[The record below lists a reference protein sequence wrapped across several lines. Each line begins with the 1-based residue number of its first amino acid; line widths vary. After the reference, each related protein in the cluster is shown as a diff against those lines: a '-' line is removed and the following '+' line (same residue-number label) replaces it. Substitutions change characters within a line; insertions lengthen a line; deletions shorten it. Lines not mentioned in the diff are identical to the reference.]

1 MVEIDQSVRARAFVD
16 KWFSIAVVALLL
28 LSAVTGWWAY
38 QVNAV
43 PDTET
48 EERLVEQWS
57 ETTGYNHSAEIVNES
72 IPFDVGQRVTNRPIY
87 YFNLSKELD
96 GEYRYSYSADAGSVS
111 VVTETFLLVRAG
123 ELTDQRVNRTYWR
136 VSRPLNSVETADLSP
151 GAEHVASFT
160 VDIRYVLETI
170 NTVQQQVGATE
181 GLVDVRVRSIT
192 QIEGQV
198 EGSAVDRTYES
209 DLAMVVNPATFRV
222 ATQSVVDERHQS
234 FESATVVVPPGPL
247 EQYGS
252 IGLFALGVA
261 LLLGLVA
268 ARFGGY
274 TELSEDERE
283 VLEIERHREQYSE
296 WITTGTFPSERD
308 YDQTIL
314 VDDLE
319 GLIDIAIDT
328 NKRVIEDPQLGVST
342 VLDDDYIYLYVR
354 PDSPAS
360 DWLVQYADTTLDNFD
375 RNEF

>member
-1 MVEIDQSVRARAFVD
+1 MVEIDWSVRARAFVD
-16 KWFSIAVVALLL
+16 KWFFVALVALLF
-28 LSAVTGWWAY
+28 LSAVAGWWAY

-43 PDTET
+43 PDTQE
-48 EERLVEQWS
+48 EERLVEQWA
-57 ETTGYNHSAEIVNES
+57 EGTGYNHSAVIVNES
-72 IPFDVGQRVTNRPIY
+72 IPFDVGERVTNRPIY
-87 YFNLSKELD
+87 YFNLSKALD
-96 GEYRYSYSADAGSVS
+96 GTYSYSYTADSGSVS
-111 VVTETFLLVRAG
+111 VRTETFLLIRAG
-123 ELTDQRVNRTYWR
+123 ELTEQRVNRTFWR
-136 VSRPLNSVETADLSP
+136 VSRPLNSVSSDDLSP
-151 GAEHVASFT
+151 GAEHRVDFT

-170 NTVQQQVGATE
+170 NTVQRQVGATE
-181 GLVDVRVRSIT
+181 GLVDVRVRSLSR
-192 QIEGQV
+192 IEGEV
-198 EGSAVDRTYES
+198 EGETVDRTYES

-222 ATQSVVDERHQS
+222 AESFVVDERHRT
-234 FESATVVVPPGPL
+234 FETATVVVPPGFL

-252 IGLFALGVA
+252 ISLFGLSLA
-261 LLLGLVA
+261 LLFGLVA

-274 TELSEDERE
+274 TDLSDAERE

-296 WITTGTFPSERD
+296 WITTGTFPSERN
-308 YDQTIL
+308 YEQTVL

-342 VLDDDYIYLYVR
+342 VLDDNYIYIYVR